1 VKFIATYRVLEEL
14 DPSVDPGYPVPLQAG
29 SLILATE
36 KAMDLLLDDEELVSV
51 LPA

>member
-1 VKFIATYRVLEEL
+1 MKFIATYRMLEDL
-14 DPSVDPGYPVPLQAG
+14 DESVNPEYQIPLRAD

-36 KAMDLLLDDEELVSV
+36 KAMDLILDDEELVSV

>member
-1 VKFIATYRVLEEL
+1 VKFIATYKMLEVLDE
-14 DPSVDPGYPVPLQAG
+14 SVDPEYQIPLRAG

-36 KAMDLLLDDEELVSV
+36 KAMDLVLDDEELVSV